1 MGQDSGPTEQSLQ
14 PCPRELGSAP
24 RKLVC
29 PTAEKGLWARAIPGR
44 ALAAHPQGHG
54 LHPGPWEAVTGI
66 LGTSLTR
73 ASKSGPCFKVTLFLC
88 CLFGTIRSLP
98 LQLSQPRWAEDVSH
112 AENRAGCISTESQPL
127 GSSSSL
133 PCSSAAP
140 GEVSTNYN
148 HCPGSMLH
156 TAPAMY
162 QAIKQGQSG
171 RCPCAGGNRQPYA
184 VEEPECQP

>member
-1 MGQDSGPTEQSLQ
+1 MCPTEQKRAFGPGKLKAWRGMGSK
-14 PCPRELGSAP
+14 ELGMAG
-24 RKLVC
+24 KEEVGGGY
-29 PTAEKGLWARAIPGR
+29 TWKGSCC
-44 ALAAHPQGHG
+44 HPQGHG
-54 LHPGPWEAVTGI
+54 LHPGPWEALAGI

-112 AENRAGCISTESQPL
+112 TENRAGCISMESQPL

-140 GEVSTNYN
+140 GEVSTNYSRG
-148 HCPGSMLH
+148 PGSELH
-156 TAPAMY
+156 TAPAVC
-162 QAIKQGQSG
+162 QAIQQGQTGPVGQVPSRWWRQAALCSG
-171 RCPCAGGNRQPYA
+171 RA
-184 VEEPECQP
+184 